1 MQRKADSTM
10 RWRLLL
16 VALVLGVLCFA
27 VVAAKI
33 FYLQVVEFEEYQQ
46 RAISQQTR
54 DKIIPAARGTIYDR
68 NMKPL
73 AISANV
79 EMVTLEAK
87 KIDDEEQGLL
97 IAEKLSEI
105 LDVEY
110 ESVLAKVEAKGSY
123 AVVKRQV
130 EKEVADQV
138 RVFVDEYDIDS
149 IFMEA
154 DTKRYYPYGNFLSH
168 TLGFVGT
175 DSQGLYGLEVYYE
188 DELEGVDGRVIK
200 AANSQGGEMPFD
212 YEMYYE
218 AEDGSS
224 LILTIDEVIQHY
236 LEKNLE
242 MAYADNRVAD
252 HVTGIVMD
260 VNTGAVLA
268 MANKPDFDLNAP
280 FALSDEELNAQLAV
294 VAEKKDISV
303 EELSD
308 EERSKAR
315 SDALGQKW
323 LNQAVT
329 YAYSPGSTFKILTA
343 SMALEENLVS
353 TSTSFYCPGYKQVE
367 DWNISCWKP
376 AGHGQE
382 NLVEAI
388 MNSCNP
394 AFMEIG
400 SFIGRQNFY
409 KYYKAFGL
417 NEKTG
422 IDLPGEAVGSFWDIE
437 EMNVVDLAVASFG
450 QNFTITPLQLITAV
464 SAVANGGDLVTPH
477 LVDRIVDADGN
488 TIASSE
494 TNVVRQV
501 ISEETSEVMSD
512 MLEQVVS
519 KGTGKNAYVAGY
531 RVAGKTG
538 TTEKIAEQLA
548 EDRDDLR
555 VSSFIAYAPADDP
568 QVAVLVLLDEP
579 TVYPVTGGVTVAP
592 VIKRIL
598 SDVLPY
604 LEVEAV
610 YTEGE
615 QQKMDTVV
623 PNMVGMNAEQA
634 KAAAQAEGLAVRTVG
649 SGDTVTAQVPSY
661 SATVSRNST
670 VVLYMGSEVPADTV
684 TVPDLSNLGVW
695 EVRVRLS
702 NLGLYYKSSGTEYG
716 SGNLVCRKQ
725 DIVAG
730 TEVPVGS
737 VISVE
742 FSDLNQISQ

>member
-110 ESVLAKVEAKGSY
+110 ESVLAKVEAKVSY

-329 YAYSPGSTFKILTA
+329 YAYSPGS
-343 SMALEENLVS
+343 
-353 TSTSFYCPGYKQVE
+353 
-367 DWNISCWKP
+367 
-376 AGHGQE
+376 
-382 NLVEAI
+382 
-388 MNSCNP
+388 
-394 AFMEIG
+394 
-400 SFIGRQNFY
+400 
-409 KYYKAFGL
+409 
-417 NEKTG
+417 
-422 IDLPGEAVGSFWDIE
+422 
-437 EMNVVDLAVASFG
+437 
-450 QNFTITPLQLITAV
+450 
-464 SAVANGGDLVTPH
+464 
-477 LVDRIVDADGN
+477 
-488 TIASSE
+488 
-494 TNVVRQV
+494 
-501 ISEETSEVMSD
+501 
-512 MLEQVVS
+512 
-519 KGTGKNAYVAGY
+519 
-531 RVAGKTG
+531 
-538 TTEKIAEQLA
+538 
-548 EDRDDLR
+548 
-555 VSSFIAYAPADDP
+555 
-568 QVAVLVLLDEP
+568 
-579 TVYPVTGGVTVAP
+579 
-592 VIKRIL
+592 
-598 SDVLPY
+598 
-604 LEVEAV
+604 
-610 YTEGE
+610 
-615 QQKMDTVV
+615 
-623 PNMVGMNAEQA
+623 
-634 KAAAQAEGLAVRTVG
+634 
-649 SGDTVTAQVPSY
+649 
-661 SATVSRNST
+661 
-670 VVLYMGSEVPADTV
+670 
-684 TVPDLSNLGVW
+684 
-695 EVRVRLS
+695 
-702 NLGLYYKSSGTEYG
+702 
-716 SGNLVCRKQ
+716 
-725 DIVAG
+725 
-730 TEVPVGS
+730 
-737 VISVE
+737 
-742 FSDLNQISQ
+742 